1 MQHGVRIVTTLVEMV
16 NAVVED
22 SIIYESLNGK
32 QRTN

>member
-22 SIIYESLNGK
+22 SIIYESLNELW
-32 QRTN
+32 

>member
-22 SIIYESLNGK
+22 SVIYESLNELW
-32 QRTN
+32 